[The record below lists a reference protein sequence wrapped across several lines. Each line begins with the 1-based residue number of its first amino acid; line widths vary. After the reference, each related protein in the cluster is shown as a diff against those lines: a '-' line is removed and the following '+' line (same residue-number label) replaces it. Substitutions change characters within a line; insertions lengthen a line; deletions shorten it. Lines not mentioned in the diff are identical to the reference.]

1 MNGNIV
7 YLWPVPQRQIKLQG
21 PLWYFTAHPPKRPSM
36 RTIFFSLWKN
46 AFVAFENVLNIV
58 QRNVNK
64 RRYKAVIIW
73 ELSVIQILS
82 SENNRE
88 NDLRSPHS
96 FQLNNN
102 NNNNKFLLWKKKR
115 CCSSVTHV
123 SSPWGCRELGVL
135 CVPHSTWKSVIL
147 IGTIILTG
155 MCLSPTSLITG
166 SRESIALLSLAFGG
180 WKSRNWSW
188 GRSEADLQTRKQWVC
203 SPCHSELTQSSRQPC
218 PPLFPPFCVLPLSS
232 LEECDATL
240 FTYFLTSVP
249 AVSHLVSAIST
260 LTWLWTPVLHIM
272 VWGSC

>member
-102 NNNNKFLLWKKKR
+102 NNNKFLLWKIKR

-123 SSPWGCRELGVL
+123 LSPWGCRELGIM
-135 CVPHSTWKSVIL
+135 CSTQHLEICNINRHDYSYRHV
-147 IGTIILTG
+147 
-155 MCLSPTSLITG
+155 LITYKFDN
-166 SRESIALLSLAFGG
+166 RVAESIALLSLAFGG